1 MSWCKSALDWR
12 DLKNVILRTFVY
24 DFQFVCSHRRVRVPW
39 PCWSVSVQGRRWS
52 RIRFRICTRSE
63 LCGVEKLPTE
73 LHSRQAP
80 ILLHL
85 THHYGHPELTV
96 KDAHTV
102 RGLSGGEREWFVS
115 KRHSYRYI
123 HTYCLIFPS
132 GLPSPVLEQDMRSGF
147 SKKLHKF
154 SRCKI
159 SVLQATWFV

>member
-1 MSWCKSALDWR
+1 MSWCKFDLAWR
-12 DLKNVILRTFVY
+12 DLKNVIVRTFVY

-39 PCWSVSVQGRRWS
+39 PCRSVSVQGRWWS
-52 RIRFRICTRSE
+52 GIRFRICTRPE

-102 RGLSGGEREWFVS
+102 RGLSGGKREWFVS
-115 KRHSYRYI
+115 KRHSYRYMHI
-123 HTYCLIFPS
+123 VQFSLLVS
-132 GLPSPVLEQDMRSGF
+132 LPLSL
-147 SKKLHKF
+147 SK
-154 SRCKI
+154 
-159 SVLQATWFV
+159 TWDLAFQKSCINFQGARYLAFQQLDLS